1 MDVALSCGLSGFL
14 PGTYNV
20 GMAHE
25 LKYKM
30 NEFILNFPETLGLRD
45 FLGLRLGYFMFLL
58 GLLCFRASRTF
69 FFKLMFLS
77 LHQPQ
82 ASLGSAVTG
91 PRVCS
96 GLVSALGLESA
107 SANS

>member
-30 NEFILNFPETLGLRD
+30 NEFILNFPETLGLQ
-45 FLGLRLGYFMFLL
+45 RLSRLEARVF
-58 GLLCFRASRTF
+58 LCFSSVSYA
-69 FFKLMFLS
+69 
-77 LHQPQ
+77 
-82 ASLGSAVTG
+82 
-91 PRVCS
+91 S
-96 GLVSALGLESA
+96 GLPGLFFL
-107 SANS
+107 N

>member
-14 PGTYNV
+14 PWTYNV

-30 NEFILNFPETLGLRD
+30 NEFILNFPETLGLQ
-45 FLGLRLGYFMFLL
+45 RL
-58 GLLCFRASRTF
+58 SRLEARVFYVSPRSLMLQGFQNF